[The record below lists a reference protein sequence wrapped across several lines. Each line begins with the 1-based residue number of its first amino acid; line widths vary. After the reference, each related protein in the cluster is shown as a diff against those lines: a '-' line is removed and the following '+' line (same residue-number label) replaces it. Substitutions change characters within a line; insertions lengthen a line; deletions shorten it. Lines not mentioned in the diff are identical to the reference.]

1 MSRKPRIR
9 PEHVEAIVNAI
20 RVYDGDKLTWDTVRD
35 LAKPILDYR
44 PTRSGVNAHPDIQ
57 NAYKA
62 KDVRLELTPG
72 DRIPAP
78 KSLAMAGR
86 MIAVRDAQIAELK
99 MQIDAFREK
108 FDRWR
113 YNASLQNIKIDK
125 LDAPLP
131 PISRK
136 Q

>member
-1 MSRKPRIR
+1 
-9 PEHVEAIVNAI
+9 
-20 RVYDGDKLTWDTVRD
+20 
-35 LAKPILDYR
+35 
-44 PTRSGVNAHPDIQ
+44 
-57 NAYKA
+57 
-62 KDVRLELTPG
+62 
-72 DRIPAP
+72 
-78 KSLAMAGR
+78 